1 MLYVSYTSILKK
13 DLNEKKEIFKC
24 TWLISEGSLHKPTC
38 VRLTTVNTAT
48 KWPNYDLINLPQYW
62 NCYQRSSGFPS
73 GCGDK

>member
-1 MLYVSYTSILKK
+1 MFTNIKSLRCTPQTNKMLYVSYTSILKK

-48 KWPNYDLINLPQYW
+48 K
-62 NCYQRSSGFPS
+62 
-73 GCGDK
+73 